1 MVIISIIQHNT
12 YLYLYNC
19 TNLSMFYLLEGV
31 DRGSE
36 TQLKV
41 VEKNKLYNLAI

>member
-1 MVIISIIQHNT
+1 M
-12 YLYLYNC
+12 YNVYFLVSALAS
-19 TNLSMFYLLEGV
+19 NIYPLEAV

-41 VEKNKLYNLAI
+41 DEYSL

>member
-1 MVIISIIQHNT
+1 MSLIRDTDKYGDLNF
-12 YLYLYNC
+12 
-19 TNLSMFYLLEGV
+19 TNPSRFHSFEAV

-41 VEKNKLYNLAI
+41 TGN

>member
-1 MVIISIIQHNT
+1 MGNIHPFEV
-12 YLYLYNC
+12 
-19 TNLSMFYLLEGV
+19 V

-41 VEKNKLYNLAI
+41 DENLNKLTWQDKG